1 MKVKVM
7 GAAKEVGRSA
17 FLVNCNNT
25 NILMDYGV
33 LLKREPIFPMHVKP
47 KEVDAVVITHAHLD
61 HSGFVPSLYLS
72 ETTDIPALATLPTFE
87 LSELLIEDMI
97 KLSGFYLPFEYID
110 VMTMLKSS
118 KNLQYR
124 KPHMVNDA
132 RVTLYESGHVVGGS
146 TVVVEHDGKKVFYT
160 GDINTR
166 GSKLLRPA
174 DLDFGEIDM
183 MVIESTYSQTE
194 QVPREQ
200 SERELIEF
208 AYEVIDR
215 GGTLFIPSFSVERA
229 QEIASVLKA
238 YNFKHKVVMDGMAL
252 KANQIMSR
260 HPAFLRDA
268 DQFRKAIGEAEWIQG
283 WSRRRKVV
291 NEPCV
296 IISPAGMLAGGSA
309 VFYTQQLAA
318 SDKNGIAI
326 VSYQGEGTPGRML
339 LEKRVANF
347 DGKVRKCYA
356 DVKKFEFSGHNSRSE
371 LFEIMDRVKGNPKV
385 LTVHGDGPSCAKF
398 AEEIREKYGY
408 DARAPDQ
415 GEVVEV

>member
-1 MKVKVM
+1 M

>member
-1 MKVKVM
+1 M

-309 VFYTQQLAA
+309 VFYTQQIAT

-371 LFEIMDRVKGNPKV
+371 LFEILDRVKGNPKV
-385 LTVHGDGPSCAKF
+385 LTVHGDGPSCVKF

>member
-1 MKVKVM
+1 MKVKVL

-17 FLVNCNNT
+17 FLVNCDHAN
-25 NILMDYGV
+25 LLLDYGV

-47 KEVDAVVITHAHLD
+47 KDVDAIIISHAHLD

-72 ETTDIPALATLPTFE
+72 GSTDIPALGTLPTFE

-97 KLSGFYLPFEYID
+97 KLSGFYLPFEYLD
-110 VMTMLKSS
+110 LMTMLRSS

-124 KPHMVNDA
+124 EPYLINDA
-132 RVTLYESGHVVGGS
+132 KVTLYESGHVLGGAS
-146 TVVVEHDGKKVFYT
+146 VVVEHEGKKLFYT

-174 DLDFGEIDM
+174 DLDFGKVDLMI
-183 MVIESTYSQTE
+183 IESTYSQSE
-194 QVPREQ
+194 QQPREEA
-200 SERELIEF
+200 ERELIGF
-208 AYEVIDR
+208 AYEVIER

-252 KANQIMSR
+252 KANQIMIR
-260 HPAFLRDA
+260 HPTFLKDA
-268 DQFRKAIGEAEWIQG
+268 EMFRRAIGEAEWIQG
-283 WSRRRKVV
+283 WNRRRKVV

-296 IISPAGMLAGGSA
+296 IISPAGMLVVGTAI
-309 VFYTQQLAA
+309 FYTQQIAD

-339 LEKRVANF
+339 LEKRVANL
-347 DGKVRKCYA
+347 DGKVKKCYA
-356 DVKKFEFSGHNSRSE
+356 DVKRFEFSGHNSRSE
-371 LFEIMDRVKGNPKV
+371 LFEILDRIEGNPKG
-385 LTVHGDGPSCAKF
+385 TNCA
-398 AEEIREKYGY
+398 R
-408 DARAPDQ
+408 
-415 GEVVEV
+415 